1 TLTRMERDC
10 KTEVPGQSKRARIW
24 EVFRLR
30 TLEPIF
36 EGGPRTDYESM
47 VASLG
52 IASPAEA
59 QNILATAK
67 RIFKRHLAAV
77 INEYEQSG
85 PAAKRELEDIKQFL
99 ARMSG

>member
-1 TLTRMERDC
+1 
-10 KTEVPGQSKRARIW
+10 KTDLPGQPKRSRSW

-30 TLEPIF
+30 TLEPIL
-36 EGGPRTDYESM
+36 EGGPSTDYESM

-67 RIFKRHLAAV
+67 RIFKRHLNAV
-77 INEYEQSG
+77 IREYEQSG
-85 PAAKRELEDIKQFL
+85 PAAKRDLEDIKQFL
-99 ARMSG
+99 SRVSASEKG